1 MPGDA
6 TPARLEVGRIGR
18 AHGLRGEVAVTLSTD
33 RTERVAVGSRLH
45 VDERVLTVVAA
56 RPHQGRWLV
65 RFEEVGDRTA
75 AEALR
80 GEVLRAEPLE
90 GVDDVLWVH
99 ELVGAEVRD
108 VTGAIVG
115 PVLAVEDNPASD
127 LLVVE
132 VDGREVLVP
141 IVFVVEQADGVVVID
156 PPEGLLD
163 LGGPR

>member
-18 AHGLRGEVAVTLSTD
+18 AHGLRGEVAVTLSSD
-33 RTERVAVGSRLH
+33 RTERVAVGARLD
-45 VDERVLTVVAA
+45 VADRTLTVAAA

-65 RFEEVGDRTA
+65 RFEEIGDRTA

-108 VTGAIVG
+108 AAGTVIG

-127 LLVVE
+127 LLVID

-141 IVFVVEQADGVVVID
+141 IVFVVDRADGVVVID

-163 LGGPR
+163 LGGSR